1 MGTWHARTFSR
12 VAAGRRYVLEC
23 LQQQWD
29 EAWLQ
34 AAKQALSRQTPDK
47 AHVRISRSLACQII
61 MRDIDLVNYATY

>member
-12 VAAGRRYVLEC
+12 VAVGRRHVLEC

-34 AAKQALSRQTPDK
+34 AAKQSLSRQTPDK
-47 AHVRISRSLACQII
+47 THVRISRSLACQII
-61 MRDIDLVNYATY
+61 MQVIDLVNYATY